1 MQSAITITGQSPG
14 ILIRKIQGVRVAMKR
29 EQFSSSLGF
38 VLAAAGSAV
47 GIGNLVAFP
56 VMASK
61 NGGAAFLMM
70 YAFFVFFICLPV
82 MLAEMSLGRHTRQN
96 PLGAYTE
103 IGQNRAW
110 RTVGWMSVITPFMI
124 GVFYLVI
131 TVWIFGYLAKS
142 VMGQL
147 NELAAPDSF
156 GVFINSNELFVYM
169 VVVIGLTFLILQG
182 GVKQGIEKAS
192 RILMPML
199 FIMLIALVIYVMT
212 LDNAMLGVKFFL
224 IPEFDK
230 LTGKVLN
237 GALAQAFF
245 SLSLAM
251 GILITYGS
259 YIQKNNNIVHAG
271 KMVAGLSVLVA
282 CCSGLLILPAVFS
295 FNPDIQLSTLSESSI
310 SMIFTFLPKIFLAM
324 QADIGYFGASFIA
337 GFFFLLV
344 FFAALTSLVSIIE
357 VPVASL
363 MDGKGVSRRTA
374 LYSLGAVMILLS
386 VISALSFGRVEMFSN
401 LLSYGGVNK
410 SFFDLV
416 YDIFYETILPLN
428 GFLLCL
434 FVIYRW
440 KKHNLDAEISQ
451 GNSTFAGSLLQK
463 YVNFSLGTFIPLIL
477 AVIFV
482 NTVSTIFFGKNLL
495 F

>member
-1 MQSAITITGQSPG
+1 
-14 ILIRKIQGVRVAMKR
+14 
-29 EQFSSSLGF
+29 
-38 VLAAAGSAV
+38 
-47 GIGNLVAFP
+47 
-56 VMASK
+56 
-61 NGGAAFLMM
+61 
-70 YAFFVFFICLPV
+70 
-82 MLAEMSLGRHTRQN
+82 
-96 PLGAYTE
+96 
-103 IGQNRAW
+103 
-110 RTVGWMSVITPFMI
+110 
-124 GVFYLVI
+124 
-131 TVWIFGYLAKS
+131 
-142 VMGQL
+142 
-147 NELAAPDSF
+147 
-156 GVFINSNELFVYM
+156 
-169 VVVIGLTFLILQG
+169 
-182 GVKQGIEKAS
+182 
-192 RILMPML
+192 
-199 FIMLIALVIYVMT
+199 MLIVLVIYVMT
-212 LDNAMLGVKFFL
+212 LDNAMLGVRFFL

-337 GFFFLLV
+337 SFFFLLV

-363 MDGKGVSRRTA
+363 MDGKGVSRRAA
-374 LYSLGAVMILLS
+374 LFTLGSGMIVLA
-386 VISALSFGRVEMFSN
+386 IICALSFGRVELFSN
-401 LLSYGGVNK
+401 LLNYGGVSK

-428 GFLLCL
+428 GLLLCL

-440 KKHNLDAEISQ
+440 KKHNFDAEISQ
-451 GNSTFAGSLLQK
+451 GNDSFAGSLLQK

-477 AVIFV
+477 AVIFI
-482 NTVSTIFFGKNLL
+482 NTVSTIFLGKNLL

>member
-1 MQSAITITGQSPG
+1 
-14 ILIRKIQGVRVAMKR
+14 MKR

-38 VLAAAGSAV
+38 ILAAAGSAV

-61 NGGAAFLMM
+61 NGGAAFLIM

-96 PLGAYTE
+96 PLGAYTQ

-110 RTVGWMSVITPFMI
+110 RTVGWLSVLTPFMI

-131 TVWIFGYLAKS
+131 TVWIAGYLGKA
-142 VMGQL
+142 MLGQL
-147 NELAAPDSF
+147 NQLADPAGF
-156 GVFINSNELFVYM
+156 ETFINSNELFIYM
-169 VVVIGLTFLILQG
+169 GFVVALTFLILQG
-182 GVKQGIEKAS
+182 GVKKGIEKATTV
-192 RILMPML
+192 LMPTL
-199 FIMLIALVIYVMT
+199 FIMLIALVIYVLT

-224 IPEFDK
+224 IPDFTK
-230 LTGKVLN
+230 LTGEVLN

-259 YIQKNNNIVHAG
+259 YIQKHDNIVSAG
-271 KMVAGLSVLVA
+271 KTVAGLSLLVA

-295 FNPDIQLSTLSESSI
+295 FNPDIEIAELSESSI
-310 SMIFTFLPKIFLAM
+310 GMIFMFLPKIFLAL

-337 GFFFLLV
+337 AFFFLLV
-344 FFAALTSLVSIIE
+344 FFAAMTSLVSIIE
-357 VPVASL
+357 VPVASV
-363 MDGKGVSRRTA
+363 MDGKGVSRRKA
-374 LYSLGAVMILLS
+374 LSILGGAMVVLAI
-386 VISALSFGRVEMFSN
+386 VSALSFGRVDFLTN
-401 LLSYGGVNK
+401 LLSYGGEDK
-410 SFFDLV
+410 SFFAII
-416 YDIFYETILPLN
+416 YDMFYETILPLN

-440 KKHNLDAEISQ
+440 KKQNLDTEISD
-451 GNSTFAGSLLQK
+451 GNQTFAGSVLQK
-463 YVNFSLGTFIPLIL
+463 YVNFSLGTFIPIIL
-477 AVIFV
+477 AIIFV
-482 NTVSTIFFGKNLL
+482 NTVSTIYFGKNLL

>member
-1 MQSAITITGQSPG
+1 
-14 ILIRKIQGVRVAMKR
+14 MKR

-61 NGGAAFLMM
+61 NGGAAFLIM

-82 MLAEMSLGRHTRQN
+82 MLAEMSLGRHTRQS
-96 PLGAYTE
+96 PLGAYTA

-110 RTVGWMSVITPFMI
+110 RTVGWLSVITPFMI

-142 VMGQL
+142 AMGQL
-147 NELAAPDSF
+147 TELAHPDSF
-156 GVFINSNELFVYM
+156 GQFINSNELFVFM
-169 VVVIGLTFLILQG
+169 AVVVALTFLILQG
-182 GVKQGIEKAS
+182 GVKQGIEKAAKV
-192 RILMPML
+192 LMPML
-199 FIMLIALVIYVMT
+199 FVMLIVLVIYVMT

-259 YIQKNNNIVHAG
+259 YIQKDNNIVHAG
-271 KMVAGLSVLVA
+271 KMVAALSLMVA

-295 FNPDIQLSTLSESSI
+295 FNPDIQISTLSESSI

-324 QADIGYFGASFIA
+324 QADIGYFGATFIA
-337 GFFFLLV
+337 TFFFLLV

-363 MDGKGVSRRTA
+363 MDGKGVSRRKA
-374 LYSLGAVMILLS
+374 LYSLGAAMVILAI
-386 VISALSFGRVEMFSN
+386 VCALSFGRVELFSN

-428 GFLLCL
+428 GLLLCL

-440 KKHNLDAEISQ
+440 KKASFDAEISQ
-451 GNSTFAGSLLQK
+451 GNAGFAGSWLQK
-463 YVNFSLGTFIPLIL
+463 YVNFMLGSFIPFIL
-477 AVIFV
+477 AGIFI
-482 NTVSTIFFGKNLL
+482 NTVATIFFGKNLL

>member
-1 MQSAITITGQSPG
+1 
-14 ILIRKIQGVRVAMKR
+14 MKR

-61 NGGAAFLMM
+61 NGGAAFLIM
-70 YAFFVFFICLPV
+70 YAIFVFFICLPV

-110 RTVGWMSVITPFMI
+110 RTVGWMSVLTPFMI

-147 NELAAPDSF
+147 TDLAAPDSF
-156 GVFINSNELFVYM
+156 NSFINSNELFVYM
-169 VVVIGLTFLILQG
+169 IVVVALTFLILQG

-199 FIMLIALVIYVMT
+199 FIMLIALVIYVFT

-224 IPEFDK
+224 VPEFDK

-259 YIQKNNNIVHAG
+259 YIQKNNDIVHAG
-271 KMVAGLSVLVA
+271 KMVAGLSLLVA
-282 CCSGLLILPAVFS
+282 ACSGLLILPAVFS
-295 FNPDIQLSTLSESSI
+295 FNPDIQLSELSESSI
-310 SMIFTFLPKIFLAM
+310 GMIFMFLPKIFLAL

-337 GFFFLLV
+337 SFFFLLV

-374 LYSLGAVMILLS
+374 LYTLGGIMILLS
-386 VISALSFGRVEMFSN
+386 VISALSFGRVELFSN

-410 SFFDLV
+410 SFFDVV

-440 KKHNLDAEISQ
+440 KKHNFDAEISQ

-482 NTVSTIFFGKNLL
+482 NTVSTIFFGTNLL

>member
-1 MQSAITITGQSPG
+1 
-14 ILIRKIQGVRVAMKR
+14 MKR

-38 VLAAAGSAV
+38 ILAAAGSAV

-61 NGGAAFLMM
+61 NGGAAFLIM

-96 PLGAYTE
+96 PLGAYTQ

-110 RTVGWMSVITPFMI
+110 RTVGWLSVLTPFMI

-131 TVWIFGYLAKS
+131 TVWIAGYLGKAL
-142 VMGQL
+142 MGQL
-147 NELAAPDSF
+147 DQLADPAGF
-156 GVFINSNELFVYM
+156 ETFTNSNELFIYM
-169 VVVIGLTFLILQG
+169 GFVVALTFLILQG
-182 GVKQGIEKAS
+182 GVKKGIEKATTV
-192 RILMPML
+192 LMPSL
-199 FIMLIALVIYVMT
+199 FIMLIALVIYVLT

-224 IPEFDK
+224 IPDFTK
-230 LTGKVLN
+230 LTGEVLN

-259 YIQKNNNIVHAG
+259 YIQKHDNIVSAG
-271 KMVAGLSVLVA
+271 KTVAGLSLLVA

-295 FNPDIQLSTLSESSI
+295 FNPDIEIAELSESSI
-310 SMIFTFLPKIFLAM
+310 GMIFMFLPKIFLAL

-337 GFFFLLV
+337 AFFFLLV
-344 FFAALTSLVSIIE
+344 FFAAMTSLVSIIE
-357 VPVASL
+357 VPVASV
-363 MDGKGVSRRTA
+363 MDGKGVSRRKA
-374 LYSLGAVMILLS
+374 LSILGSAMVVLAI
-386 VISALSFGRVEMFSN
+386 VSALSFGRVDFLTN
-401 LLSYGGVNK
+401 LLSYGGEDK
-410 SFFDLV
+410 SFFAII
-416 YDIFYETILPLN
+416 YDMFYETILPLN

-440 KKHNLDAEISQ
+440 KKQNLDAEISD
-451 GNSTFAGSLLQK
+451 GNQTFAGSVLQK
-463 YVNFSLGTFIPLIL
+463 YVNFSLGTFIPIIL
-477 AVIFV
+477 AIIFV
-482 NTVSTIFFGKNLL
+482 NTVSTIYFGKNLL

>member
-1 MQSAITITGQSPG
+1 
-14 ILIRKIQGVRVAMKR
+14 MKR

-61 NGGAAFLMM
+61 NGGAAFLIM
-70 YAFFVFFICLPV
+70 YTFFVFFICLPV

-147 NELAAPDSF
+147 TELAAPDSF
-156 GVFINSNELFVYM
+156 GSFINSNELFVYM
-169 VVVIGLTFLILQG
+169 AIVIGLTFAILQG
-182 GVKQGIEKAS
+182 GVKQGIEKAA
-192 RILMPML
+192 RVLMPML
-199 FIMLIALVIYVMT
+199 FVMLIALVIYVFT
-212 LDNAMLGVKFFL
+212 LENAMLGVKFFL

-357 VPVASL
+357 VPVCSL
-363 MDGKGVSRRTA
+363 MDQKGVSRRTA
-374 LYSLGAVMILLS
+374 LFSLGAAMIALA
-386 VISALSFGRVEMFSN
+386 VICALSFGRVELFSN
-401 LLSYGGVNK
+401 LLSYGGINK
-410 SFFDLV
+410 SFFDVV

-428 GFLLCL
+428 GLLLCL

-440 KKHNLDAEISQ
+440 KKHNFDAEISQ
-451 GNSTFAGSLLQK
+451 GNDTFAGSFLQK
-463 YVNFSLGTFIPLIL
+463 YVNFSLGTFIPFIL

-482 NTVSTIFFGKNLL
+482 NTVATIFFGKNLL

>member
-1 MQSAITITGQSPG
+1 
-14 ILIRKIQGVRVAMKR
+14 MKR

-61 NGGAAFLMM
+61 NGGAAFLIM

-131 TVWIFGYLAKS
+131 TVWIFGYLGKS
-142 VMGQL
+142 VLGQL

-156 GVFINSNELFVYM
+156 GNFINSNELFVYM
-169 VVVIGLTFLILQG
+169 AVVIGLTFFILQG
-182 GVKQGIEKAS
+182 GVKQGIEKAA
-192 RILMPML
+192 RVLMPML

-212 LDNAMLGVKFFL
+212 LDNAMLGVRFFL

-324 QADIGYFGASFIA
+324 QADIGYFGASFVA

-357 VPVASL
+357 VPVCSL
-363 MDGKGVSRRTA
+363 MDQKGVSRRTA
-374 LYSLGAVMILLS
+374 LFSLGAAMIALA
-386 VISALSFGRVEMFSN
+386 VICALSFGRVELFSN
-401 LLSYGGVNK
+401 LLSYGGLNK

-428 GFLLCL
+428 GLLLCL

>member
-1 MQSAITITGQSPG
+1 
-14 ILIRKIQGVRVAMKR
+14 MKR

-61 NGGAAFLMM
+61 NGGAAFLIM

-110 RTVGWMSVITPFMI
+110 RTVGWLSVITPFMI

-147 NELAAPDSF
+147 TTLAAPDSF
-156 GVFINSNELFVYM
+156 SHFINSNELFIYM
-169 VVVIGLTFLILQG
+169 AIVIGLTFAILQG
-182 GVKQGIEKAS
+182 GVKQGIEKAA
-192 RILMPML
+192 RVLMPML
-199 FIMLIALVIYVMT
+199 FVMLIALVIYVFT
-212 LDNAMLGVKFFL
+212 LENAMLGVKFFL

-271 KMVAGLSVLVA
+271 KMVAGLSLLVA

-337 GFFFLLV
+337 AFFFLLV

-357 VPVASL
+357 VPVCSL
-363 MDGKGVSRRTA
+363 MDQKGVSRRTA
-374 LYSLGAVMILLS
+374 LFSLGAAMIALA
-386 VISALSFGRVEMFSN
+386 VICALSFGRVELFSN
-401 LLSYGGVNK
+401 LLSYGGLNK

-428 GFLLCL
+428 GLLLCL

-440 KKHNLDAEISQ
+440 KKHSLDAEISQ
-451 GNSTFAGSLLQK
+451 GNDTFAGSLLQK
-463 YVNFSLGTFIPLIL
+463 YVNFSLGTFIPFIL

>member
-1 MQSAITITGQSPG
+1 
-14 ILIRKIQGVRVAMKR
+14 MKR

-61 NGGAAFLMM
+61 NGGAAFLIM

-147 NELAAPDSF
+147 TELAAPDSF
-156 GVFINSNELFVYM
+156 GTFINSNELFIYM
-169 VVVIGLTFLILQG
+169 AIVIGLTFAILQG
-182 GVKQGIEKAS
+182 GVKQGIEKAA
-192 RILMPML
+192 RVLMPML
-199 FIMLIALVIYVMT
+199 FVMLIALVIYVFT

-295 FNPDIQLSTLSESSI
+295 FNPDIQLSELSESSI
-310 SMIFTFLPKIFLAM
+310 GMIFMFLPKIFLAL
-324 QADIGYFGASFIA
+324 QADIGYFGASFVA
-337 GFFFLLV
+337 SFFFLLV

-357 VPVASL
+357 VPVCSL

-374 LYSLGAVMILLS
+374 LFSLGTAMIALAVIC
-386 VISALSFGRVEMFSN
+386 ALSFGRVELFSS
-401 LLSYGGVNK
+401 LTSYGLNAEGQPIVK

-428 GFLLCL
+428 GLLLCL

-440 KKHNLDAEISQ
+440 KKHNFDAEISQ
-451 GNSTFAGSLLQK
+451 GNATFAGSLLQK
-463 YVNFSLGTFIPLIL
+463 YVNFSLGTFIPFIL
-477 AVIFV
+477 TVIFV

>member
-1 MQSAITITGQSPG
+1 
-14 ILIRKIQGVRVAMKR
+14 MKR

-61 NGGAAFLMM
+61 NGGAAFLIM

-147 NELAAPDSF
+147 TELAGPDSF
-156 GVFINSNELFVYM
+156 GSFINSNELFVYM
-169 VVVIGLTFLILQG
+169 AIVIGLTFAILQG
-182 GVKQGIEKAS
+182 GVKQGIEKAA
-192 RILMPML
+192 RVLMPML
-199 FIMLIALVIYVMT
+199 FIMLIALVLYVFT

-224 IPEFDK
+224 VPEFDK

-259 YIQKNNNIVHAG
+259 YIQKDNNIVHAG
-271 KMVAGLSVLVA
+271 KMVAGLSLLVA

-295 FNPDIQLSTLSESSI
+295 FNPDIQISTLSESSI

-374 LYSLGAVMILLS
+374 LFSLGSAMIALAV
-386 VISALSFGRVEMFSN
+386 VCALSFGRVELFSN
-401 LLSYGGVNK
+401 LTSYGLNADGQPIVK
-410 SFFDLV
+410 SFFDVV
-416 YDIFYETILPLN
+416 YDVFYETILPLN
-428 GFLLCL
+428 GLLLCL

-440 KKHNLDAEISQ
+440 KKHNFDAEISQ
-451 GNSTFAGSLLQK
+451 GNASFAGSLLQK

-482 NTVSTIFFGKNLL
+482 NTVSTIFFGNNLL

>member
-1 MQSAITITGQSPG
+1 
-14 ILIRKIQGVRVAMKR
+14 MKR

-61 NGGAAFLMM
+61 NGGAAFLIM

-147 NELAAPDSF
+147 TELAAPDSF
-156 GVFINSNELFVYM
+156 GSFINSNELFIYM
-169 VVVIGLTFLILQG
+169 TIVIGLTFAILQG
-182 GVKQGIEKAS
+182 GVKQGIEKAA
-192 RILMPML
+192 RVLMPML
-199 FIMLIALVIYVMT
+199 FVMLIALVIYVFT
-212 LDNAMLGVKFFL
+212 LENAMLGVKFFL

-271 KMVAGLSVLVA
+271 KMVAGLSLLVA
-282 CCSGLLILPAVFS
+282 ACSGLLILPAVFS
-295 FNPDIQLSTLSESSI
+295 FNPDIQLSELSESSI
-310 SMIFTFLPKIFLAM
+310 GMIFMFLPNIFLAL

-337 GFFFLLV
+337 SFFFLLV

-363 MDGKGVSRRTA
+363 MDGKGVSRRKA
-374 LYSLGAVMILLS
+374 LYTLGAAMIALA
-386 VISALSFGRVEMFSN
+386 VVCALSFGRVEALSE
-401 LLSYGGVNK
+401 LLSYGGKTK

-428 GFLLCL
+428 GLLLCL

-440 KKHNLDAEISQ
+440 KKHNFDAEISQ
-451 GNSTFAGSLLQK
+451 GNDSFAGSLLQK
-463 YVNFSLGTFIPLIL
+463 YVNFSLGTFIPFIL

>member
-1 MQSAITITGQSPG
+1 
-14 ILIRKIQGVRVAMKR
+14 MKR

-38 VLAAAGSAV
+38 ILAAAGSAV

-61 NGGAAFLMM
+61 NGGAAFLVM

-110 RTVGWMSVITPFMI
+110 RTVGWLSVITPFMI

-131 TVWIFGYLAKS
+131 TVWIAGYLGKAVFGQLDQLADPAGFGNFITSNELFGYLA
-142 VMGQL
+142 
-147 NELAAPDSF
+147 F
-156 GVFINSNELFVYM
+156 
-169 VVVIGLTFLILQG
+169 VVVLTFLILQG
-182 GVKQGIEKAS
+182 GVKKGIEKATTV
-192 RILMPML
+192 LMPTL
-199 FIMLIALVIYVMT
+199 FVMLIALVIYVLT
-212 LDNAMLGVKFFL
+212 LENAILGVKFFL
-224 IPEFDK
+224 IPDFTK
-230 LTGKVLN
+230 LTGEVLN

-259 YIQKNNNIVHAG
+259 YIQKHDNIVSAG
-271 KMVAGLSVLVA
+271 KTVAGLSLMVA

-295 FNPDIQLSTLSESSI
+295 FNPEIEISELSTSSI
-310 SMIFTFLPKIFLAM
+310 GMIFMFLPKIFLAL
-324 QADIGYFGASFIA
+324 QTDIGYFGASFVA
-337 GFFFLLV
+337 AFFFLLV
-344 FFAALTSLVSIIE
+344 FFAAMTSLVSIIE
-357 VPVASL
+357 VPVASV
-363 MDGKGVSRRTA
+363 MDGKGISRRKA
-374 LYSLGAVMILLS
+374 LYILGSVMVALGI
-386 VISALSFGRVEMFSN
+386 VSALSFGRVDWLSN
-401 LLSYGGVNK
+401 MLHYGGADK
-410 SFFDLV
+410 SFFDLI
-416 YDIFYETILPLN
+416 YDMFYETILPLN
-428 GFLLCL
+428 GLLLCL

-440 KKHNLDAEISQ
+440 KKQNFDAEISD
-451 GNSTFAGSLLQK
+451 GNQRFAGSFLQK

-477 AVIFV
+477 AIIFI
-482 NTVSTIFFGKNLL
+482 NTVSTIYFGKNLL

>member
-1 MQSAITITGQSPG
+1 
-14 ILIRKIQGVRVAMKR
+14 MKR

-61 NGGAAFLMM
+61 NGGAAFLIM

-110 RTVGWMSVITPFMI
+110 RSVGWLSVITPFMI

-142 VMGQL
+142 VLGQL
-147 NELAAPDSF
+147 NELAGPNSF
-156 GVFINSNELFVYM
+156 GIFINSNELFIYM
-169 VVVIGLTFLILQG
+169 AIVIGLTFFILQG
-182 GVKQGIEKAS
+182 GVKRGIEKAA
-192 RILMPML
+192 RVLMPML
-199 FIMLIALVIYVMT
+199 FIMLIALVGYVFT
-212 LDNAMLGVKFFL
+212 LENAMLGVKFFL
-224 IPEFDK
+224 VPEFDK

-259 YIQKNNNIVHAG
+259 YIQKDNNIVHAG
-271 KMVAGLSVLVA
+271 KMVAGLSLLVA

-363 MDGKGVSRRTA
+363 MDGKAVSRRTA
-374 LYSLGAVMILLS
+374 LYSLGAVMIALA
-386 VISALSFGRVEMFSN
+386 VVCALSFGRVELFSN
-401 LLSYGGVNK
+401 LTSYGLTADGQPIVK
-410 SFFDLV
+410 SFFDLI

-428 GFLLCL
+428 GLLLCL

-440 KKHNLDAEISQ
+440 KKHNFDAEISQ

-477 AVIFV
+477 AVIFI
-482 NTVSTIFFGKNLL
+482 NTVSTVFFGRNLL

>member
-1 MQSAITITGQSPG
+1 
-14 ILIRKIQGVRVAMKR
+14 MKR

-61 NGGAAFLMM
+61 NGGAAFLIM

-110 RTVGWMSVITPFMI
+110 RSVGWLSVITPFMI

-142 VMGQL
+142 VLGQL
-147 NELAAPDSF
+147 NELAGPNSF
-156 GVFINSNELFVYM
+156 GIFINSNELFIYM
-169 VVVIGLTFLILQG
+169 AIVIGLTFFILQG
-182 GVKQGIEKAS
+182 GVKRGIEKAA
-192 RILMPML
+192 RVLMPML
-199 FIMLIALVIYVMT
+199 FIMLIALVVYVFT
-212 LDNAMLGVKFFL
+212 LENAMLGVKFFL
-224 IPEFDK
+224 VPEFDK

-259 YIQKNNNIVHAG
+259 YIQKDNNIVHAG
-271 KMVAGLSVLVA
+271 KMVAGLSLLVA

-363 MDGKGVSRRTA
+363 MDGKAVSRRTA
-374 LYSLGAVMILLS
+374 LYSLGAVMIALA
-386 VISALSFGRVEMFSN
+386 VVCALSFGRVELFSN
-401 LLSYGGVNK
+401 LTSYGLNADGQPIVK
-410 SFFDLV
+410 SFFDLI

-428 GFLLCL
+428 GLLLCL

-440 KKHNLDAEISQ
+440 KKHNFDAEISQ

-477 AVIFV
+477 AVIFI
-482 NTVSTIFFGKNLL
+482 NTVSTVFFGRNLL

>member
-1 MQSAITITGQSPG
+1 
-14 ILIRKIQGVRVAMKR
+14 MKR

-61 NGGAAFLMM
+61 NGGAAFLIM
-70 YAFFVFFICLPV
+70 YAIFVFFICLPV
-82 MLAEMSLGRHTRQN
+82 MLAEMSLGRHTRQS

-103 IGQNRAW
+103 IGQNPAW
-110 RTVGWMSVITPFMI
+110 RAVGWMSVITPFMI

-142 VMGQL
+142 MMGQL
-147 NELAAPDSF
+147 AFLASPDSF
-156 GVFINSNELFVYM
+156 GEFINSNELFVFM
-169 VVVIGLTFLILQG
+169 AVVIGLTFLILQG
-182 GVKQGIEKAS
+182 GVKRGIEKAA
-192 RILMPML
+192 RVLMPLLFLML
-199 FIMLIALVIYVMT
+199 MALVIYVLT
-212 LDNAMLGVKFFL
+212 LENAMLGVEFFL
-224 IPEFDK
+224 IPDFDK

-259 YIQKNNNIVHAG
+259 YIQKSNNIIQAG
-271 KMVAGLSVLVA
+271 KMVAGLSLLVA
-282 CCSGLLILPAVFS
+282 AGSGLLILPAVFS
-295 FNPDIQLSTLSESSI
+295 FNPDVQLSELSESSI
-310 SMIFTFLPKIFLAM
+310 SMIFTFLPKIFLAL
-324 QADIGYFGASFIA
+324 QANIGYFGASFVA
-337 GFFFLLV
+337 SFFFLLV

-363 MDGKGVSRRTA
+363 MDGKGMKRRTA
-374 LYSLGAVMILLS
+374 LLSLGSAMIVLAVIC
-386 VISALSFGRVEMFSN
+386 ALSFGRVEIFTE
-401 LLSYGGVNK
+401 LTSYGLDAEGQPLVK

-440 KKHNLDAEISQ
+440 KKHNFDAEISQ
-451 GNSTFAGSLLQK
+451 GNDSFAGSFLQK
-463 YVNFSLGTFIPLIL
+463 YVNFSLGTFIPVIL

>member
-1 MQSAITITGQSPG
+1 
-14 ILIRKIQGVRVAMKR
+14 MKR

-61 NGGAAFLMM
+61 NGGAAFLIM

-142 VMGQL
+142 IMGQL
-147 NELAAPDSF
+147 NELAGPDSF

>member
-1 MQSAITITGQSPG
+1 
-14 ILIRKIQGVRVAMKR
+14 MKR

-61 NGGAAFLMM
+61 NGGAAFLIM

-110 RTVGWMSVITPFMI
+110 RTVGWLSVLTPFMI

-147 NELAAPDSF
+147 TELAAPDSF
-156 GVFINSNELFVYM
+156 GSFINSNELFIYM
-169 VVVIGLTFLILQG
+169 AIVIGLTFAILQG
-182 GVKQGIEKAS
+182 GVKQGIEKAA
-192 RILMPML
+192 RVLMPML
-199 FIMLIALVIYVMT
+199 FIMLIALVIYVFT

-224 IPEFDK
+224 VPEFDK

-259 YIQKNNNIVHAG
+259 YIQKNNDIVHAG
-271 KMVAGLSVLVA
+271 KMVAALSLLVA
-282 CCSGLLILPAVFS
+282 ACSGLLILPAVFS
-295 FNPDIQLSTLSESSI
+295 FNPDIQLSELSESSI
-310 SMIFTFLPKIFLAM
+310 GMIFMFLPKIFLAL
-324 QADIGYFGASFIA
+324 QADIGYFGASFVA
-337 GFFFLLV
+337 SFFFLLV

-363 MDGKGVSRRTA
+363 MDGKGVSRRKA
-374 LYSLGAVMILLS
+374 LYTLGAVMITLA
-386 VISALSFGRVEMFSN
+386 VVCALSFGRVELFSS
-401 LLSYGGVNK
+401 LTSYGLNAEGQPIVK

-428 GFLLCL
+428 GLLLCL

-440 KKHNLDAEISQ
+440 KKHNFDAEISQ
-451 GNSTFAGSLLQK
+451 GNATFAGSLLQK
-463 YVNFSLGTFIPLIL
+463 YVNFSLGTFIPFIL

>member
-1 MQSAITITGQSPG
+1 MSGISFSP
-14 ILIRKIQGVRVAMKR
+14 
-29 EQFSSSLGF
+29 
-38 VLAAAGSAV
+38 
-47 GIGNLVAFP
+47 
-56 VMASK
+56 
-61 NGGAAFLMM
+61 
-70 YAFFVFFICLPV
+70 
-82 MLAEMSLGRHTRQN
+82 
-96 PLGAYTE
+96 
-103 IGQNRAW
+103 
-110 RTVGWMSVITPFMI
+110 
-124 GVFYLVI
+124 
-131 TVWIFGYLAKS
+131 
-142 VMGQL
+142 
-147 NELAAPDSF
+147 
-156 GVFINSNELFVYM
+156 
-169 VVVIGLTFLILQG
+169 
-182 GVKQGIEKAS
+182 
-192 RILMPML
+192 
-199 FIMLIALVIYVMT
+199 
-212 LDNAMLGVKFFL
+212 
-224 IPEFDK
+224 
-230 LTGKVLN
+230 
-237 GALAQAFF
+237 
-245 SLSLAM
+245 
-251 GILITYGS
+251 LITYGS

-357 VPVASL
+357 VPVCSL
-363 MDGKGVSRRTA
+363 MDQKGVSRRTA
-374 LYSLGAVMILLS
+374 LFSLGAAMIALA
-386 VISALSFGRVEMFSN
+386 VICALSFGRVEVFSN
-401 LLSYGGVNK
+401 LLSYGGINK

-463 YVNFSLGTFIPLIL
+463 YVNFSLGTFIPFIL

>member
-1 MQSAITITGQSPG
+1 
-14 ILIRKIQGVRVAMKR
+14 MKR

-61 NGGAAFLMM
+61 NGGAAFLIM
-70 YAFFVFFICLPV
+70 YAIFVFFICLPV
-82 MLAEMSLGRHTRQN
+82 MLAEMSLGRHTRKN

-142 VMGQL
+142 LMGQL
-147 NELAAPDSF
+147 DQLAAPDSF
-156 GVFINSNELFVYM
+156 SVFTNSNELFVYM
-169 VVVIGLTFLILQG
+169 LAVIALTFLILQG
-182 GVKQGIEKAS
+182 GVKQGIEKAAKV
-192 RILMPML
+192 LMPLL
-199 FIMLIALVIYVMT
+199 FIMLIALVLYVFT
-212 LDNAMLGVKFFL
+212 LDNAILGVKFFL
-224 IPEFDK
+224 IPDFDK

-259 YIQKNNNIVHAG
+259 YIQKNNDIVQAG
-271 KMVAGLSVLVA
+271 KMVAGLSLLVA
-282 CCSGLLILPAVFS
+282 ACSGLLILPAVFS
-295 FNPDIQLSTLSESSI
+295 FNPDIQLSQLSESSI
-310 SMIFTFLPKIFLAM
+310 GMIFMFLPKIFLAL

-357 VPVASL
+357 VPVCSL
-363 MDGKGVSRRTA
+363 MDGKNVSRRKA
-374 LYSLGAVMILLS
+374 LFSLGAVMIALA
-386 VISALSFGRVEMFSN
+386 VICALSFGRVEVFSN
-401 LLSYGGVNK
+401 LLSYGGINK

-428 GFLLCL
+428 GLLLCL

-440 KKHNLDAEISQ
+440 KKHNFDAEISQ
-451 GNSTFAGSLLQK
+451 GNTTFAGSLLQK

-477 AVIFV
+477 AIIFV

>member
-1 MQSAITITGQSPG
+1 
-14 ILIRKIQGVRVAMKR
+14 MKR

-61 NGGAAFLMM
+61 NGGAAFLIM

-142 VMGQL
+142 IMGQL
-147 NELAAPDSF
+147 NELAGPDSF

-363 MDGKGVSRRTA
+363 MDGKGVSRRAA
-374 LYSLGAVMILLS
+374 LYTLGGAMIVLS
-386 VISALSFGRVEMFSN
+386 VISALSFGRVELFSN

>member
-1 MQSAITITGQSPG
+1 
-14 ILIRKIQGVRVAMKR
+14 MKR

-61 NGGAAFLMM
+61 NGGAAFLIM

-147 NELAAPDSF
+147 TELAGPDSF
-156 GVFINSNELFVYM
+156 GSFINSNELFVYM
-169 VVVIGLTFLILQG
+169 AIVIGLTFAILQG
-182 GVKQGIEKAS
+182 GVKQGIEKAA
-192 RILMPML
+192 RVLMPML
-199 FIMLIALVIYVMT
+199 FIMLIALVLYVFT

-224 IPEFDK
+224 VPEFDK

-259 YIQKNNNIVHAG
+259 YIQKDNNIVHAG
-271 KMVAGLSVLVA
+271 KMVAGLSLLVA

-295 FNPDIQLSTLSESSI
+295 FNPDIQISTLSESSI

-374 LYSLGAVMILLS
+374 LFSLGAVMIALA
-386 VISALSFGRVEMFSN
+386 VVCALSFGRVELFSN

-410 SFFDLV
+410 SFFDVV

-428 GFLLCL
+428 GLLLCL

-440 KKHNLDAEISQ
+440 KKHNFDAEISQ
-451 GNSTFAGSLLQK
+451 GNPSFAGSLLQK

-482 NTVSTIFFGKNLL
+482 NTVSTIFFGQNLL

>member
-1 MQSAITITGQSPG
+1 
-14 ILIRKIQGVRVAMKR
+14 MKR

-61 NGGAAFLMM
+61 NGGAAFLIM

-147 NELAAPDSF
+147 NELAGPDSF

-212 LDNAMLGVKFFL
+212 LNNAMLGVKFFL

-386 VISALSFGRVEMFSN
+386 VISALSFGRVELFSN
-401 LLSYGGVNK
+401 LLSYGGLNK

-463 YVNFSLGTFIPLIL
+463 YVNFSLGTFIPMIL

>member
-1 MQSAITITGQSPG
+1 
-14 ILIRKIQGVRVAMKR
+14 MKR

-38 VLAAAGSAV
+38 ILAAAGSAV

-61 NGGAAFLMM
+61 NGGAAFLIM

-96 PLGAYTE
+96 PLGAYTQ

-110 RTVGWMSVITPFMI
+110 RAVGWLSVLTPFMI

-131 TVWIFGYLAKS
+131 TVWIAGYLGKA
-142 VMGQL
+142 MLGQL
-147 NELAAPDSF
+147 DQLADPAGF
-156 GVFINSNELFVYM
+156 ETFINSNELFIYM
-169 VVVIGLTFLILQG
+169 GIVVALTFLILQG
-182 GVKQGIEKAS
+182 GVKKGIEKATTV
-192 RILMPML
+192 LMPTL
-199 FIMLIALVIYVMT
+199 FIMLIALVIYVLT
-212 LDNAMLGVKFFL
+212 LENAMLGVKFFL
-224 IPEFDK
+224 IPDFTK
-230 LTGKVLN
+230 LTGEVLN

-259 YIQKNNNIVHAG
+259 YIQKHDNIVSAG
-271 KMVAGLSVLVA
+271 KTVASLSLLVA

-295 FNPDIQLSTLSESSI
+295 FNPDIEIAELSGSSI
-310 SMIFTFLPKIFLAM
+310 GMIFMFLPKIFLAL

-337 GFFFLLV
+337 TFFFLLV
-344 FFAALTSLVSIIE
+344 FFAAMTSLVSIIE
-357 VPVASL
+357 VPVASV
-363 MDGKGVSRRTA
+363 MDGKGVSRRKA
-374 LYSLGAVMILLS
+374 LSILGSAMVVLAI
-386 VISALSFGRVEMFSN
+386 VSALSFGRVDFLTN
-401 LLSYGGVNK
+401 LLSYGGEDK
-410 SFFDLV
+410 SFFAII
-416 YDIFYETILPLN
+416 YDMFYETILPLN

-440 KKHNLDAEISQ
+440 KKQNLDAEISD
-451 GNSTFAGSLLQK
+451 GNQSFAGSVLQK
-463 YVNFSLGTFIPLIL
+463 YVNFSLGTFIPIIL
-477 AVIFV
+477 AIIFV
-482 NTVSTIFFGKNLL
+482 NTVSTIYFGKNLL